1 METALFALHIQDKSM
16 NGFHEIRFPLDVGFG
31 ASGGPERRTDIATLA
46 SGFEERNARWA
57 DSRRS
62 YDAGVGLRSIADLQ
76 TVLRFY
82 EERRGRLYGFRF
94 RDPFDH
100 ASCDAGRAPQ
110 PNDQRIGTG
119 DGETTHFQLQK
130 TYGAD
135 YAPYVRNIV
144 KPVEGSVR
152 VAIAGQETTDYSV
165 DETNGVISFD
175 RAPDAGEQVTAGFT
189 FDVPVRFDIDK
200 LEFSFSAFE
209 AGDLPS
215 IPLVE
220 VKL

>member
-1 METALFALHIQDKSM
+1 M

-62 YDAGVGLRSIADLQ
+62 YDAGVGLRSIIDLQ
-76 TVLRFY
+76 TVLRFF

-100 ASCDAGRAPQ
+100 ASCRADSASRAT
-110 PNDQRIGTG
+110 DQRIGIG
-119 DGETTHFQLQK
+119 DGEITQFRLIK

-135 YAPYVRNIV
+135 YAPYERNIV
-144 KPVEGSVR
+144 KPVEGSVK
-152 VAIAGQETTDYSV
+152 VALGGTETSDYSV
-165 DETNGVISFD
+165 DETTGFITFD
-175 RAPDAGEQVTAGFT
+175 QAPEVGMQITAGFK
-189 FDVPVRFDIDK
+189 FDVPVRFDTDK
-200 LEFSFSAFE
+200 LEFSLSAFE

-220 VKL
+220 VRV

>member
-1 METALFALHIQDKSM
+1 M

-62 YDAGVGLRSIADLQ
+62 YDAGGGLRSIADLQ
-76 TVLRFY
+76 TVLRFF

-110 PNDQRIGTG
+110 PTDQRIGIG
-119 DGETTHFQLQK
+119 DGETKQFKLKK

-135 YAPYVRNIV
+135 YAPYERSIV
-144 KPVEGSVR
+144 KPVEGSII
-152 VAIAGQETTDYSV
+152 VALEGLETTAYAV
-165 DETNGVISFD
+165 DETTGVISFD
-175 RAPDAGEQVTAGFT
+175 KAPDAGHKVTAGFT